1 MLRDEIKQVEEIALI
16 AAKTASI
23 MAYNEI
29 MAKIAALGK
38 RIDKLELAK
47 NEPEPEPVIASKK
60 SGKKENE

>member
-47 NEPEPEPVIASKK
+47 YEPESEPVTKK
-60 SGKKENE
+60 GKKEAE